1 MSIDSNP
8 TAMGLIIAGLLAPLI
23 YLATVIVGGAMRPG
37 YSHFGN
43 AISELVESNA
53 PHRRALNTAFFAY
66 NACTIALGIGI
77 TALAP
82 NPTIVLSGWILG
94 VTGLLGVAMSWL
106 PMDPIGTPATAPGVG
121 HLVVAGL
128 MSVGS
133 MAAILAFAI
142 GAGGV
147 DGWNAF
153 SVYSYA
159 TFAIVL
165 VTGGAAALSARGL
178 WRSMGLLERLTI
190 GTFLQWN
197 AVLAVAL
204 LTR

>member
-8 TAMGLIIAGLLAPLI
+8 TAIGLIIAGLLAPFI
-23 YLATVIVGGAMRPG
+23 YAVTVMIGGAMRPG

-53 PHRRALNTAFFAY
+53 PHRRALNTAFFVY

-77 TALAP
+77 TAVAP
-82 NPTIVLSGWILG
+82 NPTIVLSGWVLG
-94 VTGLLGVAMSWL
+94 VTGLLGVVMAWL
-106 PMDPIGTPATAPGVG
+106 PMDPIGTPATGAGFG
-121 HLVVAGL
+121 HLVIAGL

-133 MAAILAFAI
+133 MAAVLAFAI
-142 GAGGV
+142 GSARI

-159 TFAIVL
+159 TFGVVL

-190 GTFLQWN
+190 GAFLQWH
-197 AVLAVAL
+197 AALAIML